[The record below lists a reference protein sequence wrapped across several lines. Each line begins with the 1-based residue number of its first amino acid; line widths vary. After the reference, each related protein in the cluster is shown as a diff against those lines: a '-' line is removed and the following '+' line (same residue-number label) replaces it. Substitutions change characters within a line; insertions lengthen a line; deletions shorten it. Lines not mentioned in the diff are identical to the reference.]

1 MDDLKDGIKKYWPF
15 LLGGLIAVYL
25 LMRAGSSSSSGS
37 TGSDYA
43 AYLAAQSQKA
53 AAGQAAQA
61 QQAQIDTVNRSLDL
75 QQQAQNETAQTNYL
89 AAQGG
94 IIQAIGQMSGNLAS
108 ALYQPAL
115 VAISSASQENQA
127 ALATAAGVAV
137 GGYNAQGTMLNT
149 SASSIQSV
157 SQAVASM
164 SEINVPQRQSPFD
177 TLMQSATRLGTAYI
191 QSPYTFH

>member
-1 MDDLKDGIKKYWPF
+1 MDDFKDGIKKYWPF

-25 LMRAGSSSSSGS
+25 LMRSSSAQSSSS
-37 TGSDYA
+37 SDYA
-43 AYLAAQSQKA
+43 AYLAAQAQNA
-53 AAGQAAQA
+53 TAGQAAQG
-61 QQAQIDTVNRSLDL
+61 QQAQIDIANRSLDL
-75 QQQAQNETAQTNYL
+75 QQQAQDSAAQTNYL

-94 IIQAIGQMSGNLAS
+94 IIQAIGDMSGKLAT

-137 GGYNAQGTMLNT
+137 GSYQAEGTMLNT

-164 SEINVPQRQSPFD
+164 SNINVPQRTSPFD
-177 TLMQSATRLGTAYI
+177 MLMQSATRLGTAYI